1 MLAGAPV
8 AVDVGVPAGIDVG
21 VLSGVPSFGVEGAP
35 VTSGCVAGVT
45 GIVGV
50 VGVGVVGVGV
60 VGAGVVVAGP
70 GVTAQVDADVAGES
84 GVAVG

>member
-1 MLAGAPV
+1 
-8 AVDVGVPAGIDVG
+8 VDVGVSAGIDVG

-35 VTSGCVAGVT
+35 VTSGCVVGVV

-50 VGVGVVGVGV
+50 VGVVGV
-60 VGAGVVVAGP
+60 GVVVAGP